1 MLDPLV
7 EFHSEHTRPGG
18 AGPVKPKP
26 GLLSSWK
33 AASGQAE
40 GPGDGPGG
48 GPTHQAQEG
57 SHSLA
62 L

>member
-1 MLDPLV
+1 M
-7 EFHSEHTRPGG
+7 
-18 AGPVKPKP
+18 KPKP

-48 GPTHQAQEG
+48 GPTHQAHEA